1 MHGGRR
7 SHFLSVGCIRPP
19 GIRRVRHIMLTNEYT
34 WLLFVGTP
42 IEAASSYAS
51 GGGFFFY
58 LDRIGAPADVSSCA
72 TTTYEKS
79 DEDSILCGAINVN
92 RNVASDKK
100 NIVLLTLIW
109 YNGRLLWEI
118 PSTLIT
124 LYL

>member
-1 MHGGRR
+1 
-7 SHFLSVGCIRPP
+7 
-19 GIRRVRHIMLTNEYT
+19 MLTNGYT

-42 IEAASSYAS
+42 FEAASSYAS
-51 GGGFFFY
+51 GGGSLFF
-58 LDRIGAPADVSSCA
+58 LDRVGAPADVSSFP

-79 DEDSILCGAINVN
+79 DLDSILRGAINVN

>member
-19 GIRRVRHIMLTNEYT
+19 GIRRVRHIMLTNGYT

-42 IEAASSYAS
+42 FEAASSYAS